1 MEEYQPSPTNESGSK
16 VEYSKVQRITST
28 VFYVLIVAS
37 CLVII
42 GGVVYSFG
50 DFISPT
56 GKMDVFLALN
66 LGYQIAIIGAFLAG
80 LFFLLIFFFGLFRK
94 GRKWIL
100 RIAFKV
106 REVEE
111 QYKNRLNVKI
121 AAGGLLLSLIA
132 ILVGLVIAVTQDIF
146 FGSPS
151 GSPLSGLLSSFS
163 IGNWVLFIGMLLL
176 FISFIGLFL
185 IYFWKNGYIVIL
197 NIMGILEKEEKELT
211 S

>member
-1 MEEYQPSPTNESGSK
+1 MEEYQPSPMNESGSK
-16 VEYSKVQRITST
+16 VEYSQVQRITST

-42 GGVVYSFG
+42 GGVVYSLG

-56 GKMDVFLALN
+56 GKMDAFLAFN

-121 AAGGLLLSLIA
+121 AAGGLLISLIA
-132 ILVGLVIAVTQDIF
+132 ILVGLVFAVTQDIF

-163 IGNWVLFIGMLLL
+163 IGNWVLLIGMLLL

-197 NIMGILEKEEKELT
+197 NIMGILEKDEKEST

>member
-1 MEEYQPSPTNESGSK
+1 MEEYQPSPKIEPEPK
-16 VEYSKVQRITST
+16 VEYNQVQRITAT

-42 GGVVYSFG
+42 GGAVYSLG
-50 DFISPT
+50 DFFSPT
-56 GKMDVFLALN
+56 GKMEAFLALN
-66 LGYQIAIIGAFLAG
+66 LGYQIAIIGTFLAG
-80 LFFLLIFFFGLFRK
+80 LFFLLIFFFGLFKK

-121 AAGGLLLSLIA
+121 VAGGLLLSIIA
-132 ILVGLVIAVTQDIF
+132 IIIGTVYAVIEEILL
-146 FGSPS
+146 GSPS

-163 IGNWVLFIGMLLL
+163 IGNWVLFIGISLLL
-176 FISFIGLFL
+176 ISFTGIFL
-185 IYFWKNGYIVIL
+185 IYFWKNGYIMIL
-197 NIMGILEKEEKELT
+197 NIMGTLEKEENE
-211 S
+211 